1 MITFCI
7 VLLFLNV
14 YQYIFSCQFIVLYII
29 NIISI
34 ISIISYLFE
43 IKMSLHIS
51 SSRNVVVYNVC
62 SHCTL
67 QASLVHVI
75 FIFKGFTVYFHLF
88 YIFMYNL
95 YEIDL
100 K

>member
-7 VLLFLNV
+7 VSLFLNV
-14 YQYIFSCQFIVLYII
+14 YQYILSCLFILLYII
-29 NIISI
+29 NSISI

-51 SSRNVVVYNVC
+51 SSSNVVVYNLC

-67 QASLVHVI
+67 
-75 FIFKGFTVYFHLF
+75 
-88 YIFMYNL
+88 
-95 YEIDL
+95 
-100 K
+100 